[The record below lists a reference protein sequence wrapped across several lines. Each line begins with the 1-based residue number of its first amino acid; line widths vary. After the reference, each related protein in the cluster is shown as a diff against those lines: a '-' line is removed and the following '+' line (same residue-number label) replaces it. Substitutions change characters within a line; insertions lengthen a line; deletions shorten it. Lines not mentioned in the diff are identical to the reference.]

1 MREVEVS
8 TETLLTSRAIAVY
21 SQIAISLYGHL
32 TRKVELE
39 ILFDIK
45 EVHVCAKTNLKQGA
59 RIHQPTALPV
69 PHTSAQHIT
78 RAVAAMDSC
87 FALIGF
93 IKVVFVVSKY
103 FVVCLFHTEAL
114 IVLLSLPIL
123 LQL

>member
-1 MREVEVS
+1 MCAQRQTYNKGHTYINPRPCQS
-8 TETLLTSRAIAVY
+8 LTHA
-21 SQIAISLYGHL
+21 H
-32 TRKVELE
+32 
-39 ILFDIK
+39 
-45 EVHVCAKTNLKQGA
+45 N
-59 RIHQPTALPV
+59 
-69 PHTSAQHIT
+69 HIT